1 MTRAQRRAS
10 RRLRSVLTVASVALV
25 ATGATFYFSGRH
37 SSALA
42 DAPSTTT
49 TSTPK
54 EAREDGWTV
63 VAEGRRGVY
72 SDRKTVVVDGIS
84 FTVARFRQR
93 NVRFTWHAGSE
104 DPPGFAASHP
114 GYGNAINFAGSEGT
128 QGVLGVL
135 NGAFKL
141 DARAGGL
148 RVADQVVAPFV
159 LDYAT
164 AAIDADGR
172 LTIFQGPAYAQ
183 PPGFTGVVFRQ
194 NLPYLVNQGAL
205 TDVVKQR
212 EPGFWGGTIKGGVAQ
227 ARTGLGLDMNGNVL
241 YVATMGKCLPIQLA
255 RALVLAGARKAMEL
269 DINPYWPIMG
279 MASTPLKSAQ
289 GGFAFA
295 LPGAEHAPRVF
306 ITGWTRDFFVVTAR
320 P

>member
-1 MTRAQRRAS
+1 MTRAQRRAT

-25 ATGATFYFSGRH
+25 AAGATYYVSSRH
-37 SSALA
+37 STALA
-42 DAPSTTT
+42 DATSTT
-49 TSTPK
+49 TSTSVPR
-54 EAREDGWTV
+54 EAREAGWTV
-63 VAEGRRGVY
+63 VAEGRNGVY
-72 SDRKTVVVDGIS
+72 SDRKVVVVDGLT

-93 NVRFTWHAGSE
+93 NVRFNWHAGSE
-104 DPPGFAASHP
+104 DPPGFASRNP
-114 GYGNAINFAGSEGT
+114 EYRNSINFAGPEGS
-128 QGVLGVL
+128 QGVLGAF

-148 RVADQVVAPFV
+148 KVADQVLAPFV

-164 AAIDADGR
+164 AAIDANGR

-183 PPGFTGVVFRQ
+183 PPGFNGVVFRQ

-205 TDVVKQR
+205 TDAVKLR
-212 EPGFWGGTIKGGVAQ
+212 DPGFWGGTIKGGVAQ
-227 ARTGLGLDMNGNVL
+227 ARTGLGLDANGNIL
-241 YVATMGKCLPIQLA
+241 YVATMGKCLPVQLA
-255 RALVLAGARKAMEL
+255 RALLQAGAHRAMEL

-279 MASTPLKSAQ
+279 MASTPIKSAQ

-295 LPGAEHAPRVF
+295 LPGSEHAPRVF

-320 P
+320 